1 MKRLLL
7 APLLVALAGCS
18 SLSPHID
25 EAISHFESGNYKDAF
40 KSCEK
45 AIEEDSK
52 SPDAYFCR
60 GMASLNLGK
69 KRSAKKDFSK
79 VISLDPKFGAA
90 YYWRGRIDAS
100 CDVYGKWKRSGSAF
114 IVRKGKKDIEKAC
127 SLGFVPPE
135 DIYPLVN
142 C

>member
-1 MKRLLL
+1 MPKWYLSNRKYTRPDWVFDWWHDGVMKRLLL

-18 SLSPHID
+18 SLSPHLD

-60 GMASLNLGK
+60 GMAYLYLGK
-69 KRSAKKDFSK
+69 RGSAKKDFSK
-79 VISLDPKFGAA
+79 VIRLSPNDGAA
-90 YYWRGRIDAS
+90 YYWRGWIQ
-100 CDVYGKWKRSGSAF
+100 YGKSA
-114 IVRKGKKDIEKAC
+114 EK
-127 SLGFVPPE
+127 
-135 DIYPLVN
+135 
-142 C
+142 